1 VGAAG
6 YVRYIAM
13 MSERSPTDQTLDEAS
28 PHYFGWRVVAALFL
42 VAVAAW
48 GFGFYGQGVYLAE
61 FSRRFGWSVAAVAG
75 ASTVFYLVSA
85 LLMVFISDALARFGP
100 RLCVLFGVVC
110 YVVSTASLA
119 FVDALWQLYAAYLVM
134 ALGWTTMSVGAITN
148 IVGLWFSAKRGLA
161 ISLALTGA
169 SCGAICIVPSM
180 IALIG
185 ALGFT
190 RALLIAPAVMTA
202 ILVPLVLVWIDAPT
216 VRRDSTGAKIT
227 VESGEWTRA
236 QALHSW
242 PFWSITLPFSLAWL
256 AQAGFLVHQI
266 AFLEPMLGRT
276 QAGLAVATTTAA
288 SVIGGLTLGTVLDR
302 LNQRLASAFAISSQ
316 VAALFAMTQTTNAV
330 ALFAACAVFGLSVR
344 NVITFP
350 ALIVQRE
357 FEASSFGLLIG
368 LSTAIGQF
376 VFAFGPGLIGL
387 VRDWSGDYRAALLLC
402 VALDLVAAAIVLR
415 SPKKR
420 S

>member
-1 VGAAG
+1 
-6 YVRYIAM
+6 M
-13 MSERSPTDQTLDEAS
+13 MTAQSLADRLAENSPR
-28 PHYFGWRVVAALFL
+28 YFGWRVVAALFL
-42 VAVAAW
+42 VAIVAW

-61 FSRRFGWSVAAVAG
+61 FSRRFGWPVAAVAG

-100 RLCVLFGVVC
+100 RRCVLFGIVC
-110 YVVSTASLA
+110 YAVATAGLA
-119 FVDALWQLYAAYLVM
+119 FVEALWQLYAAYLVM

-148 IVGLWFSAKRGLA
+148 IVGLWFSKKRGLA

-169 SCGAICIVPSM
+169 SCGAICIVPSL
-180 IALIG
+180 IALID
-185 ALGFT
+185 AFGFT
-190 RALLIAPAVMTA
+190 KALLTASAVMAA
-202 ILVPLVLVWIDAPT
+202 ILLPLTLAWIDAPV
-216 VRRDSTGAKIT
+216 VRRDSKGAEI
-227 VESGEWTRA
+227 VAESGEWTRA
-236 QALHSW
+236 RALRSW

-266 AFLEPMLGRT
+266 AFLEPILGRM
-276 QAGLAVATTTAA
+276 QAGLAVAITTAA

-302 LNQRLASAFAISSQ
+302 LNQRLASALAIASQ
-316 VAALFAMTQTTNAV
+316 VAALFAMTQTTNAT

-357 FEASSFGLLIG
+357 FDARSFGMLIG

-387 VRDWSGDYRAALLLC
+387 VRDLSGGYRAALLVC
-402 VALDLVAAAIVLR
+402 VALDLIAAAIVLR
-415 SPKKR
+415 PPQKR
-420 S
+420 R

>member
-1 VGAAG
+1 MTV
-6 YVRYIAM
+6 
-13 MSERSPTDQTLDEAS
+13 RSPADHLDESS
-28 PHYFGWRVVAALFL
+28 PRYFGWRVVAALFL
-42 VAVAAW
+42 VAVVAW

-61 FSRRFGWSVAAVAG
+61 FSRRFGWPVAAIAG

-85 LLMVFISDALARFGP
+85 FLTVFIGDALARFGP

-110 YVVSTASLA
+110 YAVSIASLA
-119 FVDALWQLYAAYLVM
+119 FVDTLWQLYAAYLVM
-134 ALGWTTMSVGAITN
+134 ALGWTTMSIGAITN
-148 IVGLWFSAKRGLA
+148 IVSLWFSAKRGLA
-161 ISLALTGA
+161 ISLSLTGA
-169 SCGAICIVPSM
+169 SCGAICIVPSL

-185 ALGFT
+185 AFGFAK
-190 RALLIAPAVMTA
+190 ALLIAPAVMAA
-202 ILVPLVLVWIDAPT
+202 ILVPLTLVWIHAPA
-216 VRRDSTGAKIT
+216 VRRDASGAQIQALA
-227 VESGEWTRA
+227 GEWTRA
-236 QALHSW
+236 RALKSW

-266 AFLEPMLGRT
+266 AFLEPVLGRT
-276 QAGLAVATTTAA
+276 EAGLAVAATTAA

-302 LNQRLASAFAISSQ
+302 LNQRLASTLAIASQ
-316 VAALFAMTQTTNAV
+316 VAALFVMTQTTNAIV
-330 ALFAACAVFGLSVR
+330 LFAACALFGLSVR

-357 FEASSFGLLIG
+357 FEAPSFGLLIG
-368 LSTAIGQF
+368 LSTAISQF
-376 VFAFGPGLIGL
+376 IFAFGPGLIGL
-387 VRDWSGDYRAALLLC
+387 VRDWSGGYRAALLLC

>member
-1 VGAAG
+1 MTV
-6 YVRYIAM
+6 
-13 MSERSPTDQTLDEAS
+13 RSPADHLDESS
-28 PHYFGWRVVAALFL
+28 PRYFGWRVVAALFL
-42 VAVAAW
+42 VAVVAW

-61 FSRRFGWSVAAVAG
+61 FSRRFGWPVAAIAG

-85 LLMVFISDALARFGP
+85 FLTVFIGDALARFGP

-110 YVVSTASLA
+110 YAVSTASLA
-119 FVDALWQLYAAYLVM
+119 FVDTLWQLYAAYLVM
-134 ALGWTTMSVGAITN
+134 ALGWTTMSIGAITN
-148 IVGLWFSAKRGLA
+148 IVSLWFSAKRGLA
-161 ISLALTGA
+161 ISLSLTGA
-169 SCGAICIVPSM
+169 SCGAICIVPSL

-185 ALGFT
+185 AFGFAK
-190 RALLIAPAVMTA
+190 ALLIAPAVMAA
-202 ILVPLVLVWIDAPT
+202 ILVPLTLVWIHAPA
-216 VRRDSTGAKIT
+216 VRRDASGAQIQALA
-227 VESGEWTRA
+227 GEWTRA
-236 QALHSW
+236 RALRSW

-266 AFLEPMLGRT
+266 AFLEPVLGRT
-276 QAGLAVATTTAA
+276 EAGLAVAATTAA

-302 LNQRLASAFAISSQ
+302 LNQRLASTLAIASQ
-316 VAALFAMTQTTNAV
+316 VAALFVMTQTTNAIV
-330 ALFAACAVFGLSVR
+330 LFAACALFGLSVR

-357 FEASSFGLLIG
+357 FEAPSFGLLIG
-368 LSTAIGQF
+368 LSTAISQF
-376 VFAFGPGLIGL
+376 IFAFGPGLIGL
-387 VRDWSGDYRAALLLC
+387 VRDWSGGYRAALLLC

>member
-1 VGAAG
+1 
-6 YVRYIAM
+6 M
-13 MSERSPTDQTLDEAS
+13 MTVQSLAEPFDESSPR
-28 PHYFGWRVVAALFL
+28 YFGWRVVAALFL

-61 FSRRFGWSVAAVAG
+61 FNRRFGWPVAAVAG

-85 LLMVFISDALARFGP
+85 FLTVFISDALARFGP

-110 YVVSTASLA
+110 FAVSTASLA
-119 FVDALWQLYAAYLVM
+119 FVDALWELYAAYLVM
-134 ALGWTTMSVGAITN
+134 ALGWTTMSIGAITN
-148 IVGLWFSAKRGLA
+148 IVSLWFSKKRGLA

-169 SCGAICIVPSM
+169 SCGAICIVPSL
-180 IALIG
+180 IALID
-185 ALGFT
+185 ALGFAK
-190 RALLIAPAVMTA
+190 ALLIAPAVMAA
-202 ILVPLVLVWIDAPT
+202 ILVPLVLVWVDAPAA
-216 VRRDSTGAKIT
+216 RRGANGARIA
-227 VESGEWTRA
+227 VDAGEWTRA
-236 QALHSW
+236 RVLRSW

-276 QAGLAVATTTAA
+276 EAGLAVATTTAA

-302 LNQRLASAFAISSQ
+302 LNRRLASTLAIASQ
-316 VAALFAMTQTTNAV
+316 VAALFAMTQTTNAIV
-330 ALFAACAVFGLSVR
+330 LFAACAVFGLSVR

-357 FEASSFGLLIG
+357 FEAPSFGMLIG
-368 LSTAIGQF
+368 LSTAISQF

-387 VRDWSGDYRAALLLC
+387 VRDWSGGYRAALLLC

-415 SPKKR
+415 PPKKR

>member
-1 VGAAG
+1 
-6 YVRYIAM
+6 M
-13 MSERSPTDQTLDEAS
+13 MTAQPLSDRTLDETS
-28 PHYFGWRVVAALFL
+28 LRYPGWRVVGALFL

-61 FSRRFGWSVAAVAG
+61 FSRRFGWPVAAIAG
-75 ASTVFYLVSA
+75 ASTAFYLVSA
-85 LLMVFISDALARFGP
+85 FLTVFINDALDRFGP
-100 RLCVLFGVVC
+100 RLCVLFGVVT
-110 YVVSTASLA
+110 YAVSIPSLG

-169 SCGAICIVPSM
+169 SCGAICIVPSL

-185 ALGFT
+185 GFGFVEALV
-190 RALLIAPAVMTA
+190 IASAIMAA
-202 ILVPLVLVWIDAPT
+202 ILVPLTLFVIDAPAAP
-216 VRRDSTGAKIT
+216 RDANGMRIVTAPGR
-227 VESGEWTRA
+227 WTRA
-236 QALHSW
+236 RALRSW

-266 AFLEPMLGRT
+266 AFLEPVLGRT
-276 QAGLAVATTTAA
+276 QAGFAVAVTTAA

-302 LNQRLASAFAISSQ
+302 LNQRLASAFAIASQ
-316 VAALFAMTQTTNAV
+316 VAALFAMTQTANAI
-330 ALFAACAVFGLSVR
+330 ALFAACALFGLSVR
-344 NVITFP
+344 NLITFP

-357 FEASSFGLLIG
+357 FEAPSFGLLIG

-376 VFAFGPGLIGL
+376 VFAFGPGLLGL
-387 VRDWSGDYRAALLLC
+387 VRDLSGGYRAPLLLC
-402 VALDLVAAAIVLR
+402 VALDLAAAAIVLR
-415 SPKKR
+415 PPPR
-420 S
+420 R

>member
-1 VGAAG
+1 MTAQPLAEQFDE
-6 YVRYIAM
+6 
-13 MSERSPTDQTLDEAS
+13 SSPC
-28 PHYFGWRVVAALFL
+28 YFGWRVVATLFL

-61 FSRRFGWSVAAVAG
+61 FSRRFGWPVAAVAG

-85 LLMVFISDALARFGP
+85 LLMVFINDALARFGP

-148 IVGLWFSAKRGLA
+148 IVSLWFSAKRGLA

-169 SCGAICIVPSM
+169 SCGAICVVPSL
-180 IALIG
+180 IALIDVF
-185 ALGFT
+185 GFAK
-190 RALLIAPAVMTA
+190 ALLIAPAVMAA
-202 ILVPLVLVWIDAPT
+202 ILLPLVIIWIDAPAA
-216 VRRDSTGAKIT
+216 RRDTNGAKIRAK
-227 VESGEWTRA
+227 SGTWTRGR
-236 QALHSW
+236 ALRSW

-266 AFLEPMLGRT
+266 AFLDPVLGRT
-276 QAGLAVATTTAA
+276 QAGLAVAITTAA

-302 LNQRLASAFAISSQ
+302 LNQRLASTLAIASQ
-316 VAALFAMTQTTNAV
+316 VAALFAMTQTTNAI
-330 ALFAACAVFGLSVR
+330 ALFVACAVFGLSVR

-357 FEASSFGLLIG
+357 FEAASFGMLIG

-387 VRDWSGDYRAALLLC
+387 VRDLSGDYHAALLLC
-402 VALDLVAAAIVLR
+402 VGLDLVAAAIVLR
-415 SPKKR
+415 PPKKR

>member
-1 VGAAG
+1 MM
-6 YVRYIAM
+6 IAQ
-13 MSERSPTDQTLDEAS
+13 SFADPLDESS
-28 PHYFGWRVVAALFL
+28 PRYFGWRVVAALFL
-42 VAVAAW
+42 VALAAW

-61 FSRRFGWSVAAVAG
+61 FSRRFGWPVAAIAG

-85 LLMVFISDALARFGP
+85 VLTIFISDALARFGP

-110 YVVSTASLA
+110 YAVSIAGLA
-119 FVDALWQLYAAYLVM
+119 FVDALWQFYAAYLVM
-134 ALGWTTMSVGAITN
+134 ALGWTTMSIGAITN
-148 IVGLWFSAKRGLA
+148 IISLWFSKKRGLA

-169 SCGAICIVPSM
+169 SCGAICIVPSL

-185 ALGFT
+185 AFGFAK
-190 RALLIAPAVMTA
+190 ALLITPAVMAMVLVPLTLVWIRAPAVRS
-202 ILVPLVLVWIDAPT
+202 DANG
-216 VRRDSTGAKIT
+216 REIT
-227 VESGEWTRA
+227 VKSGEWTRA
-236 QALHSW
+236 RALRSW

-266 AFLEPMLGRT
+266 AFLEPLLGRT
-276 QAGLAVATTTAA
+276 QAGFAVAATTAA

-302 LNQRLASAFAISSQ
+302 LNQRLASTLAISSQ
-316 VAALFAMTQTTNAV
+316 VVALYVMTQTTNAIV
-330 ALFAACAVFGLSVR
+330 LYAACVVFGLSVR

-357 FEASSFGLLIG
+357 FEAPSFGMLIG
-368 LSTAIGQF
+368 LSTAISQF
-376 VFAFGPGLIGL
+376 IFAFGPGLVGL
-387 VRDWSGDYRAALLLC
+387 VRDLSGDYRAALLVC

-420 S
+420 A

>member
-1 VGAAG
+1 MTAQPFADQFDE
-6 YVRYIAM
+6 
-13 MSERSPTDQTLDEAS
+13 SSPR
-28 PHYFGWRVVAALFL
+28 YFGWRVVAALFL

-61 FSRRFGWSVAAVAG
+61 FSRRFGWPVAAIAG

-85 LLMVFISDALARFGP
+85 FLTVFISDALARFGP

-110 YVVSTASLA
+110 YAVSTASLA
-119 FVDALWQLYAAYLVM
+119 FADTLWQLYATYLVM
-134 ALGWTTMSVGAITN
+134 ALGWTTMSIGAITN
-148 IVGLWFSAKRGLA
+148 IVSLWFSAKRGLA
-161 ISLALTGA
+161 ISLSLTGA
-169 SCGAICIVPSM
+169 SCGAICIVPSL

-185 ALGFT
+185 AFGFAK
-190 RALLIAPAVMTA
+190 ALLIAPAVMAA
-202 ILVPLVLVWIDAPT
+202 ILVPLTLVWIHAPA
-216 VRRDSTGAKIT
+216 VRRDASGAQIQALA
-227 VESGEWTRA
+227 GGWTRA
-236 QALHSW
+236 RALKSW

-266 AFLEPMLGRT
+266 AFLEPVLGRT
-276 QAGLAVATTTAA
+276 EAGLAVAATTAA

-302 LNQRLASAFAISSQ
+302 LNQRLASTLAIASQ
-316 VAALFAMTQTTNAV
+316 VAALFVMTQTTNAIV
-330 ALFAACAVFGLSVR
+330 LFAACALFGLSVR

-357 FEASSFGLLIG
+357 FEAPSFGLLIG
-368 LSTAIGQF
+368 LSTAISQF

-387 VRDWSGDYRAALLLC
+387 VRDWSGGYRAALLLC

-415 SPKKR
+415 PPTKR
-420 S
+420 L

>member
-1 VGAAG
+1 
-6 YVRYIAM
+6 M
-13 MSERSPTDQTLDEAS
+13 MMTVRSPADHLDESS
-28 PHYFGWRVVAALFL
+28 PRYFGWRVVAALFL

-61 FSRRFGWSVAAVAG
+61 FSRRFGWPVAAIAG

-85 LLMVFISDALARFGP
+85 SLTVFISDALARFGP

-110 YVVSTASLA
+110 YAVSIASLA
-119 FVDALWQLYAAYLVM
+119 FVGTLWQLYAAYLVM
-134 ALGWTTMSVGAITN
+134 ALGWTTMSIGAITN
-148 IVGLWFSAKRGLA
+148 IVSLWFSAKRGLA
-161 ISLALTGA
+161 ISLSLTGA
-169 SCGAICIVPSM
+169 SCGAICIVPSL

-185 ALGFT
+185 AFGFAK
-190 RALLIAPAVMTA
+190 ALLIAPAVMAA
-202 ILVPLVLVWIDAPT
+202 ILVPLTLVWIHAPA
-216 VRRDSTGAKIT
+216 VRRDASGARIHALA
-227 VESGEWTRA
+227 GEWTRA
-236 QALHSW
+236 RALKSW

-266 AFLEPMLGRT
+266 AFLEPVLGRT
-276 QAGLAVATTTAA
+276 EAGLAVAATTAA

-302 LNQRLASAFAISSQ
+302 LNQRLASTLAIASQ
-316 VAALFAMTQTTNAV
+316 VAALFVMTQTTNAIV
-330 ALFAACAVFGLSVR
+330 LFAACALFGLSVR

-357 FEASSFGLLIG
+357 FEAPSFGLLIG
-368 LSTAIGQF
+368 LSTAISQF

-387 VRDWSGDYRAALLLC
+387 VRDWSGGYRAALLLC

-415 SPKKR
+415 SPKKH

>member
-1 VGAAG
+1 
-6 YVRYIAM
+6 M
-13 MSERSPTDQTLDEAS
+13 MMTVRSPADHLDESS
-28 PHYFGWRVVAALFL
+28 PRYFGWRVVAALFL

-61 FSRRFGWSVAAVAG
+61 FSRRFGWPVAAVAG

-85 LLMVFISDALARFGP
+85 FLTVFISDALARFGP
-100 RLCVLFGVVC
+100 RLCVLFGVLC
-110 YVVSTASLA
+110 YAVSTASLA

-134 ALGWTTMSVGAITN
+134 ALGWTTMSIGAITN
-148 IVGLWFSAKRGLA
+148 IVSLWFSSKRGLA

-169 SCGAICIVPSM
+169 SCGAICIVPSL

-185 ALGFT
+185 AFGFAK
-190 RALLIAPAVMTA
+190 ALLIAPAVMAA
-202 ILVPLVLVWIDAPT
+202 ILVPLTLIWIDAPA
-216 VRRDSTGAKIT
+216 VRRDASGARIH
-227 VESGEWTRA
+227 VVAGEWTRA
-236 QALHSW
+236 RALRSW

-266 AFLEPMLGRT
+266 AFLEPVLGRT

-302 LNQRLASAFAISSQ
+302 LNQRLASTLAISSQ
-316 VAALFAMTQTTNAV
+316 VAALFAMTQTTNAI

-357 FEASSFGLLIG
+357 FEARSFGMLIG
-368 LSTAIGQF
+368 LSTAISQF
-376 VFAFGPGLIGL
+376 VFAFGPGLVGL
-387 VRDWSGDYRAALLLC
+387 VRDWSGGYRAALLLC
-402 VALDLVAAAIVLR
+402 VAFDLVAAAIVLR
-415 SPKKR
+415 PPPKR

>member
-1 VGAAG
+1 MTAQPFADQFDE
-6 YVRYIAM
+6 
-13 MSERSPTDQTLDEAS
+13 SSPR
-28 PHYFGWRVVAALFL
+28 YFGWRVVAALFL

-61 FSRRFGWSVAAVAG
+61 FSRRFGWPVAAIAG

-85 LLMVFISDALARFGP
+85 FLTVFISDALARFGP

-110 YVVSTASLA
+110 YAVSTASLA
-119 FVDALWQLYAAYLVM
+119 FADTLWQLYATYLVM
-134 ALGWTTMSVGAITN
+134 ALGWTTMSIGAITN
-148 IVGLWFSAKRGLA
+148 IVSLWFSAKRGLA
-161 ISLALTGA
+161 ISLSLTGA
-169 SCGAICIVPSM
+169 SCGAICIVPSL

-185 ALGFT
+185 AFGFAK
-190 RALLIAPAVMTA
+190 ALLIAPAVMAA
-202 ILVPLVLVWIDAPT
+202 ILVPLTLVWIHAPA
-216 VRRDSTGAKIT
+216 VRRDASGAQIQALA
-227 VESGEWTRA
+227 GGWTRA
-236 QALHSW
+236 RALKSW

-266 AFLEPMLGRT
+266 AFLEPVLGRT
-276 QAGLAVATTTAA
+276 EAGLAVAATTAA

-302 LNQRLASAFAISSQ
+302 LNQRLASTLAIASQ
-316 VAALFAMTQTTNAV
+316 VAALFVMTQTTNAIV
-330 ALFAACAVFGLSVR
+330 LFAACALFGLSVR

-357 FEASSFGLLIG
+357 FEAPSFGLLIG
-368 LSTAIGQF
+368 LSTAISQF

-387 VRDWSGDYRAALLLC
+387 VRDWSGGYRAALLLC

-415 SPKKR
+415 PPTTR
-420 S
+420 L